1 MATRPSRRNRR
12 GVPRG
17 PTSAMPAIM
26 PATIPRLPDVAQVP
40 WKVRWLFNWVLFD
53 KLEAVRWLFN
63 WLLFDKLEP
72 MFLLFESALQDI
84 TTMARNHHHD
94 GPVDEVD

>member
-17 PTSAMPAIM
+17 PTSAMPASM

-40 WKVRWLFNWVLFD
+40 WKVRWLFNWLLFN
-53 KLEAVRWLFN
+53 KLEAV
-63 WLLFDKLEP
+63 
-72 MFLLFESALQDI
+72 FLLFESALQEPAGLFLVLFAGGLLLAFSAFLWVI
-84 TTMARNHHHD
+84 F
-94 GPVDEVD
+94 EVMWLCGD